1 MPVTY
6 TRDQDEPLIDGM
18 IRVEP
23 LRYLYSMPHRI
34 ETEIRELPF
43 HFGYGGFSESVF
55 NRTYARIKPDGS
67 KESFPD
73 VVVRVVNGCLSIR
86 KDWYIKHGLVW
97 NNNEWNEIALKMG
110 KTFMGMKALPSG
122 RGLWTCGTTFGNTKG
137 ASAFNNC
144 GFCSVREGFSKAA
157 SWTMNALMSGCGIG
171 FDTVHTD
178 EFDNI
183 NVPGCEVC
191 SYDKILDNCGCKKL
205 VYTIHDSREGW
216 VKSLKILI
224 DSYMNGQNEV
234 VHFDYTSIREKGT
247 PIKGFGGSASGPLP
261 LIELHQR
268 IRAFFE
274 CFCETRNNLSG
285 KTAAAIRM
293 VERMKDLIPETNE
306 LMINSANSAIDKI
319 KIIDPNLRQYSAT
332 RLIIDVFNAIGIC
345 VVAGNVRR
353 SSEIC
358 IGEVGDEDFLNL
370 KNYDIYPER
379 SMIGWMSNNTVVLK
393 NSGDFSYIPR
403 IVERIKDNGE
413 PGILNMINVSRSGRV
428 GAYNPI
434 RREAERDDAI
444 GINPCLTGDTQI
456 FTYTG
461 LFTINELVG
470 RGFMT
475 VEGYQSTEQGFWS
488 NGVKEVYRITL
499 ENGMSIKATKNHKF
513 LCLKEDICWSE
524 VQNLEVNTKMCLYKR
539 YSNHQVDGDQLDY
552 LYEGYHVNKEL
563 INIEDNY
570 FYSSIISIEWVGEE
584 EVFDCS
590 IPGLN
595 RFVANGMISHNCGE
609 IPLESFEYCNLA
621 EVFPSRCENFEEFKE
636 AAEMATIYTSTISL
650 LPSDSA
656 DTNRVVAKNRRIG
669 VSISGIAEI
678 YHKHSYCQMIE
689 WFKEIYRLVR
699 RTNEQLA
706 NEAGIRS
713 AIRTTTVKPSGTL
726 SQLVGVSSG
735 IHFPTYEYCIRRMRI
750 DNQSDVLHLLRNAGY
765 KIEPEF
771 NSPETTSV
779 VEFPLH
785 QSGTRTSDSVSMWE
799 QSELQMSIQRHYS
812 DNAVSCTIYFN
823 PEIEAKDLEY
833 CIAMLVPNIKSVSAL
848 PHTPEG
854 KYAQMPYEKITQE
867 QYEEMSRKISPVVW
881 SNTKEDSIATKGCDS
896 GACEF
901 RPRKRKITEIDDKVA
916 VVK

>member
-1 MPVTY
+1 MSVTY
-6 TRDQDEPLIDGM
+6 TRDSSEPLIEGM
-18 IRVEP
+18 IHVEP
-23 LRYLYSMPHRI
+23 LRHLYSMPYRI
-34 ETEIRELPF
+34 ETEIRRTPF

-55 NRTYARIKPDGS
+55 NRTYARIKPDGT
-67 KESFPD
+67 KETFQD
-73 VVVRVVNGCLSIR
+73 VIVRVVNGCLSIR

-97 NNNEWNEIALKMG
+97 DESEWNETALKMG
-110 KTFMGMKALPSG
+110 KSFMKMKALPSG
-122 RGLWTCGTTFGNTKG
+122 RGLWTCGTEFGNTKG

-183 NVPGCEVC
+183 TVPGCEIC
-191 SYDKILDNCGCKKL
+191 SYDKVLDSCSCKKH

-216 VKSLKILI
+216 VKSLKLLI
-224 DSYMNGQNEV
+224 DSYMDGRNEV
-234 VHFDYTSIREKGT
+234 VHFDYSAIRNKGA
-247 PIKGFGGSASGPLP
+247 PIKGFGGSASGPSP

-274 CFCETRNNLSG
+274 CFYETRKGNSNE
-285 KTAAAIRM
+285 KTNAAIKM
-293 VERMKDLIPETNE
+293 VERMKELIPETNE
-306 LMINSANSAIDKI
+306 WMIASMNAAIEKI
-319 KIIDPNLRQYSAT
+319 RTIDPDLRQYSIT
-332 RLIIDVFNAIGIC
+332 RLIIDVFNSIGIC

-358 IGEVGDEDFLNL
+358 IGGVDDDDFLNL
-370 KNYDIYPER
+370 KNYEIYPER
-379 SMIGWMSNNTVVLK
+379 IIIGWMSNNTVVLK
-393 NSGDFSYIPR
+393 KPDDFKYIPR

-434 RREAERDDAI
+434 GREAERDQAI
-444 GINPCLTGDTQI
+444 GINPCLTGDTII
-456 FTYTG
+456 FTCEG
-461 LFTINELVG
+461 LSTINELAG
-470 RGFMT
+470 KQFRT
-475 VEGYQSTEQGFWS
+475 VEGYESTREGFWS
-488 NGVKEVYRITL
+488 TGVKQVYRITL
-499 ENGMSIKATKNHKF
+499 ENGISIKATGNHKF
-513 LCLKEDICWSE
+513 LCLDNRDGQIKW
-524 VQNLEVNTKMCLYKR
+524 LEVDQIREVERMEMCLYKR
-539 YSNHQVDGDQLDY
+539 RNFTQFDNKYQA
-552 LYEGYHVNKEL
+552 LYEGVD
-563 INIEDNY
+563 INLQHIDVSY
-570 FYSSIISIEWVGEE
+570 YYSYVESIVAEGEE

-590 IPGLN
+590 IPGPN
-595 RFVANGMISHNCGE
+595 RFIANGMISHNCGE

-621 EVFPSRCENFEEFKE
+621 EVFPSRCENFEDFKE

-656 DTNRVVAKNRRIG
+656 DTNRVVARNRRIG

-678 YHKHSYCQMIE
+678 YHNYSFCEMIDR
-689 WFKEIYRLVR
+689 FKEIYRLVR
-699 RTNEQLA
+699 RTNERLA
-706 NEAGIRS
+706 NEAGIRP

-735 IHFPTYEYCIRRMRI
+735 IHFPTYQYCIRRMRI
-750 DNQSDVLHLLRNAGY
+750 DNQSDVLQLLKNAGY

-779 VEFPLH
+779 VEFPLY
-785 QSGTRTSDSVSMWE
+785 QSNARTSDTVTMWE
-799 QSELQMSIQRHYS
+799 QSELQKAVQRHYS

-823 PEIEAKDLEY
+823 PEKESEDLER

-854 KYAQMPYEKITQE
+854 KYPQMPYEKITQE
-867 QYEEMSRKISPVVW
+867 QYEEMSRNIKKVVW
-881 SNTKEDSIATKGCDS
+881 SKSKEDSISTKGCD
-896 GACEF
+896 GGVCEF
-901 RPRKRKITEIDDKVA
+901 RPKKARIV
-916 VVK
+916 